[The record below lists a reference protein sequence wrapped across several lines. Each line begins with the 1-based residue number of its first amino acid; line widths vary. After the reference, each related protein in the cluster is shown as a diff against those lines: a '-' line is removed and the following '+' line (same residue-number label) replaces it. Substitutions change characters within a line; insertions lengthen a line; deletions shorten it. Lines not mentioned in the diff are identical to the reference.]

1 MELKKIIIHNFKSIK
16 GDLELDFERIRG
28 FWKLGGSVGAGKTT
42 IGEAILFGLFGRIKD
57 KNNKDLIT
65 WNEKECRIELF
76 IRSKGNDL
84 YIKRTT
90 KQVGQSLLYIT
101 VNNEEITFTNKVD
114 AQEQLE
120 KEYYDVSRMMLELLC
135 IISFN
140 NFKSL
145 ATLNQ
150 SDTRKFLDQVFGF
163 YILTNYS
170 DICKE
175 FKSETNLSISESNYK
190 INNIESQIN
199 KIKQLSNIE
208 HIEGDIK
215 KTEEEIHK
223 IEQEKQSQSND
234 INLLLKKLRKD
245 LLEKKGELEKIKV
258 LGSNKK
264 KEIDFI
270 LRGKCPTCGALI
282 DQSSLEI
289 KKQEREILL
298 SQYNNINNLI
308 NNIQKEIITK
318 EQELKEIEKKCQDII
333 APKRELRIKLIEQEK
348 RLSIN
353 TQEINT
359 LNDNLKEEQNVLQ
372 SREKD
377 LEEWSRL
384 YNILSTEVRQKILRS
399 FIPLLNQ
406 HISFYTRQFQLPYEV
421 IFDESF
427 SCVIKLYNIEKEIP
441 ISNLSTGQLKTVDIC
456 IILGVLKTIMKTV
469 NFNISF
475 FDELISNMDHDL
487 RDTVCKVLKS
497 NLLPNQTLFM
507 ISHVDIDKNYFDGI
521 IESKLVQQDNNIAY
535 STYDF
540 EK

>member
-65 WNEKECRIELF
+65 WNEKECRTELF

-399 FIPLLNQ
+399 FIPSLNQ

>member
-175 FKSETNLSISESNYK
+175 FKSETNQLISESNYK

-234 INLLLKKLRKD
+234 INLSLKKLRKD

-270 LRGKCPTCGALI
+270 LKGKCPTCGAPI

-318 EQELKEIEKKCQDII
+318 EQELKEIEKKCQDLI
-333 APKRELRIKLIEQEK
+333 APKRELKIKLIEQEK

-377 LEEWSRL
+377 LEEWGRL
-384 YNILSTEVRQKILRS
+384 YNILSTEVRQKILCS

-441 ISNLSTGQLKTVDIC
+441 ISSLSTGQLKTVDIC

-497 NLLPNQTLFM
+497 NLSSNQTLFM

-540 EK
+540 KK